1 MRLENLT
8 PKQEKNTTEQVR
20 QVNETDNINQPVQ
33 QKERFEDNET
43 FVVEN
48 KKALEKI
55 KIEVLEEFFKIQNMI
70 IEDQEPL
77 LKLETRKIKK
87 INIKIDNIAIN
98 QIIKDIKSK
107 DITTL
112 NELTYST
119 ANTERCGTK
128 KKNRNRTS
136 HKQPV

>member
-55 KIEVLEEFFKIQNMI
+55 KIEVLEEFFKI
-70 IEDQEPL
+70 
-77 LKLETRKIKK
+77 
-87 INIKIDNIAIN
+87 
-98 QIIKDIKSK
+98 
-107 DITTL
+107 
-112 NELTYST
+112 
-119 ANTERCGTK
+119 
-128 KKNRNRTS
+128 
-136 HKQPV
+136 

>member
-1 MRLENLT
+1 M
-8 PKQEKNTTEQVR
+8 
-20 QVNETDNINQPVQ
+20 Q
-33 QKERFEDNET
+33 QKEQFEDNET

-87 INIKIDNIAIN
+87 STSRL
-98 QIIKDIKSK
+98 II
-107 DITTL
+107 
-112 NELTYST
+112 
-119 ANTERCGTK
+119 
-128 KKNRNRTS
+128 
-136 HKQPV
+136 

>member
-87 INIKIDNIAIN
+87 STSRL
-98 QIIKDIKSK
+98 II
-107 DITTL
+107 
-112 NELTYST
+112 
-119 ANTERCGTK
+119 
-128 KKNRNRTS
+128 
-136 HKQPV
+136 

>member
-48 KKALEKI
+48 KKAPEKI

-70 IEDQEPL
+70 I
-77 LKLETRKIKK
+77 KT
-87 INIKIDNIAIN
+87 
-98 QIIKDIKSK
+98 KS
-107 DITTL
+107 
-112 NELTYST
+112 
-119 ANTERCGTK
+119 
-128 KKNRNRTS
+128 
-136 HKQPV
+136 HF

>member
-20 QVNETDNINQPVQ
+20 QVNEIDNINQPVQ

-87 INIKIDNIAIN
+87 STSRL
-98 QIIKDIKSK
+98 II
-107 DITTL
+107 
-112 NELTYST
+112 
-119 ANTERCGTK
+119 
-128 KKNRNRTS
+128 
-136 HKQPV
+136 

>member
-55 KIEVLEEFFKIQNMI
+55 KTEVLEEFFKIQNMI

-87 INIKIDNIAIN
+87 STSRL
-98 QIIKDIKSK
+98 II
-107 DITTL
+107 
-112 NELTYST
+112 
-119 ANTERCGTK
+119 
-128 KKNRNRTS
+128 
-136 HKQPV
+136 